1 MRPDIFIVAALIA
14 LVLFSEGVWA
24 WREVVF

>member
-1 MRPDIFIVAALIA
+1 MRPDILIVAALIA
-14 LVLFSEGVWA
+14 LVLFSDGLWA

>member
-1 MRPDIFIVAALIA
+1 MRPDILIVAALIA

-24 WREVVF
+24 WREVLF